1 MKTHALKFDS
11 IVETI
16 YSLPLEDRMEIKNL
30 LEHNIADSRRN
41 EIAANLKK
49 SEEEHRAGN
58 LKFSSKIDVLKKML

>member
-1 MKTHALKFDS
+1 MRTQSLKFDS

-41 EIAANLKK
+41 EIADNFIK
-49 SEEEHRAGN
+49 SQEEHLAGQ
-58 LKFSSKIDVLKKML
+58 LKFSSKISVLKKML